1 MEALGKEC
9 PVSLALWSSHLVH
22 THYCPRVH
30 WRIDVVEGKFIGRN
44 LPIGSHVPLPQEQE
58 KLLLGKVWVHFGEG
72 DHVEGQIP
80 AGILGREGGRGGVR
94 GGAKGGRRRRE
105 EEKEKRMGKMQ
116 RREYTKSREKGEGIE
131 EENILG
137 NEDNTILSSK

>member
-9 PVSLALWSSHLVH
+9 PISLALWSSHLVH

-30 WRIDVVEGKFIGRN
+30 WRIDVVKGKFIGRN

-80 AGILGREGGRGGVR
+80 AGILGMGREGRGGAR

-105 EEKEKRMGKMQ
+105 EEKEKRMRKMQ
-116 RREYTKSREKGEGIE
+116 RRENMQKVGRKGKERKE
-131 EENILG
+131 
-137 NEDNTILSSK
+137 